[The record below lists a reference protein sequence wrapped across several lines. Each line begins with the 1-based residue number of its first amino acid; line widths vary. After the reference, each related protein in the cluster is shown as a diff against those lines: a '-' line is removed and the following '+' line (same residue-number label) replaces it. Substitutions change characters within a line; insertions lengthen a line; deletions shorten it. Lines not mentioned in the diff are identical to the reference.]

1 VTPWTEIAS
10 VVALGFGANT
20 ENLPVGLAYGLRRRR
35 IGLGRNL
42 FIAGATTA
50 ATLVPLAIGQGLHGY
65 IPAGASDA
73 IAGLLLAGL
82 GLFNVWAERRGP
94 RKRVDAAA
102 AAEGT
107 AAPIGLRETL
117 ALAGALSINNIGL
130 GFAGGVAGLGQAPVG
145 LSVAGFS
152 VVLLWL
158 GEWLSRRIASGLA
171 NTSRWLQLD
180 GNFLLVAVGGLMI
193 LGL

>member
-1 VTPWTEIAS
+1 VTPWTEIVS

-20 ENLPVGLAYGLRRRR
+20 ENLPVGLAYGLRRRQ
-35 IGLGRNL
+35 IGLARNL
-42 FIAGATTA
+42 FIAAATTA
-50 ATLVPLAIGQGLHGY
+50 ATLVPLAIGEGLHGY
-65 IPAGASDA
+65 IPQGASDA

-82 GLFNVWAERRGP
+82 GLFNIWAERRRPGGRADTP
-94 RKRVDAAA
+94 ASTDTT
-102 AAEGT
+102 T
-107 AAPIGLRETL
+107 ASIDLRETL

-130 GFAGGVAGLGQAPVG
+130 GFAGGVAGLGPAPVG

-158 GEWLSRRIASGLA
+158 GEWLSRSIRSGLA
-171 NTSRWLQLD
+171 KTSRWLQLD
-180 GNFLLVAVGGLMI
+180 GNLLLVAAGGLMI